1 MRRGVLLAGGLIE
14 QPVLNDLAQHAVENL
29 CGDLAGVCG
38 RLAQLVIRLLIGA
51 LKIERF
57 HKFYKSNVNEKN
69 LFQTSSKCNRSIKE
83 IHKWMLYGKF
93 LTRMDTNGGGKMK
106 Q

>member
-1 MRRGVLLAGGLIE
+1 VRRGVLLAGGLIE

-57 HKFYKSNVNEKN
+57 HKFYKSNVNEKTYFKRTVN
-69 LFQTSSKCNRSIKE
+69 AIDQSKKYTSGFYMVN
-83 IHKWMLYGKF
+83 F
-93 LTRMDTNGGGKMK
+93 
-106 Q
+106 